1 VLIIDNWSV
10 TQLSP
15 AASTQTFGGKQSK
28 VEAAR
33 SKYFMNL
40 KLLIIILLMSLSV
53 SAQTNK
59 PSRRMTVTFDDLP
72 YVAIDQQ
79 GLPRARRATKEILR
93 ILKAHRVPVVA
104 FVNEGQLQVAGEEE
118 GRIALLQQW
127 VDAGMI
133 LGNHTFSHAEFNT
146 LTIQQFQDE
155 IIKGEVVTRRLMQ
168 SRQPYQL
175 YFRHPYTHTGDTQAK
190 KEAIETFLA
199 ARGYK
204 VTPHTIDN
212 QDYIFNPCYLRAL
225 RNKDEALARRLRE
238 AYLNFTIAAT
248 EFAERFSPEIFGHEI
263 TQTLLV
269 HANDINADCLD
280 EMLRR
285 FATRGYRFV
294 TLDEAMRD
302 PAYQVKDTYIS
313 KFGPTWLW
321 RWMKSKGMDTKGM
334 KVSGTDDPEPPEWI
348 MDLYRQR

>member
-1 VLIIDNWSV
+1 
-10 TQLSP
+10 
-15 AASTQTFGGKQSK
+15 
-28 VEAAR
+28 
-33 SKYFMNL
+33 MNL
-40 KLLIIILLMSLSV
+40 KLLIIILLLSVSV

-59 PSRRMTVTFDDLP
+59 PSRRMAVTFDDLP
-72 YVAIDQQ
+72 YVAVEQD
-79 GLPRARRATKEILR
+79 GLPSAQRATKKILR
-93 ILKAHRVPVVA
+93 GLQTHRVPVVA
-104 FVNEGQLQVAGEEE
+104 FVNEGKLQVVGEEE

-190 KEAIETFLA
+190 KEAIEEFLA

-204 VTPHTIDN
+204 VTPHTIDSM
-212 QDYIFNPCYLRAL
+212 DYVFNTCYVRAL
-225 RNKDEALARRLRE
+225 RNKDQAMARRLRE
-238 AYLNFTIAAT
+238 TYLNFTIAAT

-263 TQTLLV
+263 PQTLLI

-285 FATRGYRFV
+285 FAARGYRFV
-294 TLDEAMRD
+294 SLDEAMRD
-302 PAYQVKDTYIS
+302 PAYQVKDTYVS

-334 KVSGTDDPEPPEWI
+334 KVSGKDDPEPPEWV
-348 MDLYRQR
+348 MDLCRQR